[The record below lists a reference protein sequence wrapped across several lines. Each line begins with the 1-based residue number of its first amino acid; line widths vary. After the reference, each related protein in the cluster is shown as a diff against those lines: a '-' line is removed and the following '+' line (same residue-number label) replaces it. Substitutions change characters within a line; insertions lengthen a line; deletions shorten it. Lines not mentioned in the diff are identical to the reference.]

1 VAIRMLKLLAAACG
15 VMPAVA
21 VSQSTAQSYPA
32 RALRIIVPSSTG
44 SATDYVARLV
54 APPLAERIGQQVVVE
69 NRAGAGTMLGGE
81 TVARAA
87 PDGYTLLAGLSTLA
101 INPAMYKKMAYDAQ
115 KDFAPI
121 TQMTSIA
128 NLFVVHPS
136 LPVKSVKDLIA
147 LAKAKPDEIP
157 YASSGTGT
165 NPHLTVELF
174 LAMTGTRML
183 HVPYKGPGPGVID
196 LLGGRMWAM
205 APSTV
210 AVLPHVRSGRLRALG
225 VSTLKRASV
234 LPDIPTIAEGGVPG
248 YESVQW
254 LGLLAPAGTPNEIV
268 ARLHR
273 ETVAVLQTA
282 EFRGRVAKEGVEVVT
297 SSPAEFAAYIR
308 DETTKWAKVVKSAGI
323 QPE

>member
-1 VAIRMLKLLAAACG
+1 MANRMRNIVLASCGASLAI
-15 VMPAVA
+15 A
-21 VSQSTAQSYPA
+21 VSQAAAQGYPA
-32 RALRIIVPSSTG
+32 RAVRYIVPSSTG
-44 SATDYVARLV
+44 SASDFIARLV

-81 TVARAA
+81 MVAHAA
-87 PDGYTLLAGLSTLA
+87 PDGYTLLAGISTLA
-101 INPAMYKKMAYDAQ
+101 INPAIYKKMAYDALR
-115 KDFAPI
+115 DFAPI

-147 LAKAKPDEIP
+147 LAKAKPGEIP

-165 NPHLTVELF
+165 NPHLTMELF
-174 LAMTGTRML
+174 LVMTGTRML

-196 LLGGRMWAM
+196 LLGGRIWVS

-210 AVLPHVRSGRLRALG
+210 AAIPHVRSGRLRALG
-225 VSTLKRASV
+225 VSTLKRVAS
-234 LPDIPTIAEGGVPG
+234 LPDIPTVAESGVPG

-254 LGLLAPAGTPNEIV
+254 SGLLAPAGTPNDII
-268 ARLHR
+268 ARLHK
-273 ETVAVLQTA
+273 EVVAVVQAA
-282 EFRGRVAKEGVEVVT
+282 EFRERVAKEGVEVVT
-297 SSPAEFAAYIR
+297 SSPAGFAAYIR
-308 DETTKWAKVVKSAGI
+308 DETVKWAKVVKSAGI